1 MAKKII
7 DIVNDTE
14 AALTGAEDFEASEK
28 LSRLAVDAID
38 GGIKSE
44 AWKTY
49 MLQFVE
55 KDAGGNPVNP
65 AQLARLL
72 AEDGTADNPKISRK
86 RAYLVGNAVCG
97 SGSPF
102 TGGLQRRV
110 ESIDNGLD
118 GVECNIDGPTPPIN
132 N

>member
-14 AALTGAEDFEASEK
+14 AALTRAQDFDASEA
-28 LSRLAVDAID
+28 LSKLAVDAIN
-38 GGIKSE
+38 GGIKSPE
-44 AWKTY
+44 WKTY

-55 KDAGGNPVNP
+55 KDADGNPVNP

-72 AEDGTADNPKISRK
+72 AEDDTADDPKVSRK

-110 ESIDNGLD
+110 ESIDSGLD
-118 GVECNIDGPTPPIN
+118 GVVCNIDGPTPPVN